1 MIVSQNLLPSNHT
14 AHLGSAA
21 VPRGIQ
27 SSISK
32 HCIVVK
38 ATESAKWKI
47 NSNIVTMNPI
57 AIAGGRLGYRI
68 YAIQGDTIAIAMT
81 ENVRLLQ
88 LLAWLT

>member
-1 MIVSQNLLPSNHT
+1 M
-14 AHLGSAA
+14 
-21 VPRGIQ
+21 
-27 SSISK
+27 
-32 HCIVVK
+32 

-68 YAIQGDTIAIAMT
+68 YAIQGDTLAIEMT